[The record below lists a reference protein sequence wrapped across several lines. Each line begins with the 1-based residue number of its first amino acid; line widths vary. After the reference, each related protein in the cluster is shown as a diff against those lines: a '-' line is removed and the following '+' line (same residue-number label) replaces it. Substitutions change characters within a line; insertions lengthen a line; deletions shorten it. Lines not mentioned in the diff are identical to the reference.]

1 MFLSGYFTLIIQ
13 MNSKSF
19 SCVLG
24 VFGRILQINVP
35 AIFFVR
41 GITLVHPL
49 LESHFNHG
57 KEERMMI
64 VDAHDLL
71 VVPTY
76 AIYGGPYFLFSSRA
90 S

>member
-1 MFLSGYFTLIIQ
+1 
-13 MNSKSF
+13 MNPF
-19 SCVLG
+19 ILLRVLG
-24 VFGRILQINVP
+24 VFGRVLHTNFP
-35 AIFFVR
+35 AISFVR
-41 GITLVHPL
+41 GFILVHPL

-64 VDAHDLL
+64 VDAHDFL

-76 AIYGGPYFLFSSRA
+76 AISGGPYFLFSSRA